1 MDVEFE
7 NAIRD
12 GSMEGV
18 EKVASSRTID
28 FGFNAFYY
36 FRLACYEGKLE
47 TAKWIHSQRGVR
59 DKKIYL
65 ECIKIAI
72 EQGHNHIAKWLY
84 SLKKVK
90 IDTLFDHLCS
100 I

>member
-1 MDVEFE
+1 MDAEFE
-7 NAIRD
+7 NAIRK
-12 GSMEGV
+12 GSMEEV
-18 EKVASSRTID
+18 EKVSSKRTID

-36 FRLACYEGKLE
+36 FKIACYEGNLE
-47 TAKWIHSQRGVR
+47 IAKWIHSQRGVR

-72 EQGHNHIAKWLY
+72 ECKHNDVVKWLY

-90 IDTLFDHLCS
+90 IDALFDHLCS